1 MVGWFS
7 LCCCMMVGGFPLFQ
21 PKGFQL
27 KTSCANL
34 PSCLSHQRHL
44 DAAPGLIER
53 RLKNAT
59 KWQLQPILTPNRFS
73 SAFAFSSHL
82 LIAFNLQLETSVFSK
97 GEPPACLHASDFWQ
111 QLKELVWRDGCCVP
125 RPVSWLQIGPIV
137 LSSQP
142 GCPHLTFQVVQVS
155 PLTNQAWGTRHSYE
169 LGDNRRKPAT

>member
-1 MVGWFS
+1 MP
-7 LCCCMMVGGFPLFQ
+7 GGLVWWLVVFLLQPTPPE

-34 PSCLSHQRHL
+34 PSCLSHQWHL

-59 KWQLQPILTPNRFS
+59 KWQLQPILTPNQFS

-82 LIAFNLQLETSVFSK
+82 LIAFNLQLETSVL
-97 GEPPACLHASDFWQ
+97 PACLWLLAAIKRIGLEGRLLRAETSQLASNWANCP
-111 QLKELVWRDGCCVP
+111 LISARL
-125 RPVSWLQIGPIV
+125 L
-137 LSSQP
+137 
-142 GCPHLTFQVVQVS
+142 CPHLTFQVVQVS

-169 LGDNRRKPAT
+169 LGDNRRKPAPWSGEK